1 MNACISYRYGQAKVP
16 GRAAR
21 MKRVE
26 EKQPSGNALN
36 IEEVRLVADL
46 RVMHAKVDELFQ
58 LVANLKRRHDEAAV
72 RMYADREV
80 LDEDIRRVDE
90 IYLWFVN
97 MKEEAMRLKI
107 G

>member
-1 MNACISYRYGQAKVP
+1 MMK
-16 GRAAR
+16 RAA
-21 MKRVE
+21 

-58 LVANLKRRHDEAAV
+58 LVSNLKRRHDERAV

-90 IYLWFVN
+90 IYLWFVK
-97 MKEEAMRLKI
+97 MKDEGIRLKI

>member
-1 MNACISYRYGQAKVP
+1 MK
-16 GRAAR
+16 RAA
-21 MKRVE
+21 

-58 LVANLKRRHDEAAV
+58 LVSNLKRRHDERAV

-90 IYLWFVN
+90 IYLWFVK
-97 MKEEAMRLKI
+97 MKDEGIRLKI

>member
-1 MNACISYRYGQAKVP
+1 MK
-16 GRAAR
+16 RAA
-21 MKRVE
+21 

-58 LVANLKRRHDEAAV
+58 LVSNLKRRHDERAV

-80 LDEDIRRVDE
+80 LDQDIRRVDE
-90 IYLWFVN
+90 IYLWFVK
-97 MKEEAMRLKI
+97 MKDEGMRLKI